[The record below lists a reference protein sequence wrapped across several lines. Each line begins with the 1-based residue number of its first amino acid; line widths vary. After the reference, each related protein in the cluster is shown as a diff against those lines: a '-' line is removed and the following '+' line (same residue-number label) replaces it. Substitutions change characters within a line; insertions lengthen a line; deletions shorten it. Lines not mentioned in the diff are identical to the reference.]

1 MFSLYMLIIFYT
13 SMDQGES
20 DAPAG
25 SVAGSLQVLFR
36 SPLEYHFYNITNHAW
51 DLDLNEEPILI
62 LRLLVIAQ

>member
-1 MFSLYMLIIFYT
+1 
-13 SMDQGES
+13 MDQGES

-36 SPLEYHFYNITNHAW
+36 SPLEYHFYNLTNHAW
-51 DLDLNEEPILI
+51 NLDLNEEPILI